1 MIDIQN
7 INGYGI
13 DDPGFALLR
22 EVAQKYC
29 PKELQE
35 ARKEVIPDEVL
46 DLSAIELLT
55 PPPTPPLH
63 GRGEPA
69 GLGVAQ
75 SFPTGIGGQSAQP
88 FPAGI
93 GDQSAQSFPAGI
105 GGQSAQPFPAPQG
118 EGSGVGSVIPRN
130 DGFGIGIPE
139 TQKLH
144 NLHYEEADTLNSATS
159 PCSIR
164 R

>member
-7 INGYGI
+7 MNGYGI
-13 DDPGFALLR
+13 EDPGFALLR

-29 PKELQE
+29 PEELQE

-63 GRGEPA
+63 GRGEPT

-75 SFPTGIGGQSAQP
+75 SFPAGIGGQSAQP
-88 FPAGI
+88 
-93 GDQSAQSFPAGI
+93 FPAGI

-118 EGSGVGSVIPRN
+118 EGSGVGSVLLSLTIAFVVRKSCYKDTIFVP
-130 DGFGIGIPE
+130 FSSY
-139 TQKLH
+139 LH
-144 NLHYEEADTLNSATS
+144 QTFM
-159 PCSIR
+159 IV
-164 R
+164 

>member
-13 DDPGFALLR
+13 EDPGFALLR

-29 PKELQE
+29 PEELQE

-63 GRGEPA
+63 GRGERRGEVRGSAVGRSGGGGAFCDFRDFRVTKSLPHETPEVLQADVAPFA
-69 GLGVAQ
+69 GV
-75 SFPTGIGGQSAQP
+75 F
-88 FPAGI
+88 
-93 GDQSAQSFPAGI
+93 
-105 GGQSAQPFPAPQG
+105 
-118 EGSGVGSVIPRN
+118 
-130 DGFGIGIPE
+130 
-139 TQKLH
+139 
-144 NLHYEEADTLNSATS
+144 
-159 PCSIR
+159 
-164 R
+164 